1 MHVKPRSSAT
11 YKSAP
16 SAANVTHGPSASG
29 DLKRR
34 LDAAEAAMAAANARV
49 TAARKRLRQ
58 RCHPLPPGPP
68 LTSHWRDLSTL
79 SIVYIY
85 LDYQLYLGYIS
96 VISQA

>member
-1 MHVKPRSSAT
+1 MHVKPRPSAT

-16 SAANVTHGPSASG
+16 FAANVSHGPSASG

-34 LDAAEAAMAAANARV
+34 LDAAEAEVAAVGARV

-58 RCHPLPPGPP
+58 RRHPLPPGPP

-85 LDYQLYLGYIS
+85 LDCQLYLGNIS
-96 VISQA
+96 AISQA